1 MADGKDR
8 VICQGKGHLPVRVRV
23 VGQVIHQGE
32 GLYITVRVIYHSSG
46 RGLFIRVR
54 VNYQGQ
60 G

>member
-54 VNYQGQ
+54 VN
-60 G
+60 